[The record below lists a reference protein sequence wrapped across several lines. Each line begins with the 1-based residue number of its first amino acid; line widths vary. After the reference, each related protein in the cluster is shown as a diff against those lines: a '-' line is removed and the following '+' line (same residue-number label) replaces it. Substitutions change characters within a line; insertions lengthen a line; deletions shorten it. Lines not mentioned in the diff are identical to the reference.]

1 VKVEKPK
8 PAVRPAEDD
17 DSDASAFESE
27 AAADDSDTAYID
39 GSDHEQRHLSK
50 AERKRLKKLA
60 RMNGAAA

>member
-1 VKVEKPK
+1 
-8 PAVRPAEDD
+8 VRPAEDD
-17 DSDASAFESE
+17 DADASEFESE

>member
-1 VKVEKPK
+1 VTVEQPT
-8 PAVRPAEDD
+8 PAVRPAEADEA
-17 DSDASAFESE
+17 DAAAFEPE

-50 AERKRLKKLA
+50 AERKRLRKLA